1 MSCQQGPYR
10 VSEANLDHVA
20 LEGDYPSIE
29 AIREKIEALKRIG
42 SIPGDKPDTWKCP
55 ECSYGLNTF
64 YDGYCVHPFES
75 ANDGFNCDHPNDQ
88 VLLWDSIG
96 IDPIS
101 GYVYYECG
109 VKIAKLSRVN

>member
-55 ECSYGLNTF
+55 ECSYGRIHF
-64 YDGYCVHPFES
+64 MMDI
-75 ANDGFNCDHPNDQ
+75 
-88 VLLWDSIG
+88 VLI
-96 IDPIS
+96 P
-101 GYVYYECG
+101 
-109 VKIAKLSRVN
+109 SRVRTIVLTVTIRMTRSFFGILLALIQ